1 MSRISDCISELQ
13 KLLDISFSA
22 ATLSDHAGSHY
33 QTIADVPLDSF
44 TDLIKEAIMLLMSK
58 ESTII
63 PFSQRR
69 LLEQKCDEWIRKN
82 GALPCTFSVIT
93 FLASRGML
101 KLDDVYRVIGEDL
114 IYADTDSMEVSCD
127 DKDH

>member
-13 KLLDISFSA
+13 KLLDISCSA
-22 ATLSDHAGSHY
+22 DVLSDHAGSHY

-44 TDLIKEAIMLLMSK
+44 TDLIKEAITLLMAK

-69 LLEQKCDEWIRKN
+69 LLEKKCDEWIQRN

-93 FLASRGML
+93 YLASRQML
-101 KLDDVYRVIGEDL
+101 KLDDVYRVIGEEA
-114 IYADTDSMEVSCD
+114 IADGQKTDT
-127 DKDH
+127 

>member
-13 KLLDISFSA
+13 KLLDISCSA
-22 ATLSDHAGSHY
+22 DVLSDHAGSHY

-44 TDLIKEAIMLLMSK
+44 TDLIKETITLLMAK

-63 PFSQRR
+63 PFMQRR
-69 LLEQKCDEWIRKN
+69 LLEKKCDEWILRN

-93 FLASRGML
+93 YLASRNML
-101 KLDDVYRVIGEDL
+101 KLDDVYRVIGEEA
-114 IYADTDSMEVSCD
+114 IADEWNV
-127 DKDH
+127 

>member
-22 ATLSDHAGSHY
+22 DTLSDHAGSHY

-44 TDLIKEAIMLLMSK
+44 TDLIKEAITLLMAK

-63 PFSQRR
+63 PFMQRH
-69 LLEQKCDEWIRKN
+69 LLEKKCDEWIQKN
-82 GALPCTFSVIT
+82 GVLPCTFSVIT
-93 FLASRGML
+93 YLATRNML
-101 KLDDVYRVIGEDL
+101 KLDDVYRVIGEEVITDGQQT
-114 IYADTDSMEVSCD
+114 DT
-127 DKDH
+127 